1 MFAIVDIAGFQEK
14 VEEGATLRVPSIS
27 EKEGGTVTFNNVFLV
42 AQSDSDIHIGTPT
55 VSGASVEAKVL
66 THGRG
71 EKIRVFKMKRR
82 KRYRRDHGHRQG
94 YTEIQITKIKTGASA
109 A

>member
-14 VEEGATLRVPSIS
+14 VEEGAKLRVPTLS
-27 EKEGGTVTFNNVFLV
+27 EKEGGTVTFDKVLLI
-42 AQSDSDIHIGTPT
+42 AKSDSDITIGTPT

-66 THGRG
+66 AHGNG
-71 EKIRVFKMKRR
+71 DKIRVFKMKRR

-94 YTEIQITKIKTGASA
+94 YSDIEIVKIKA
-109 A
+109 